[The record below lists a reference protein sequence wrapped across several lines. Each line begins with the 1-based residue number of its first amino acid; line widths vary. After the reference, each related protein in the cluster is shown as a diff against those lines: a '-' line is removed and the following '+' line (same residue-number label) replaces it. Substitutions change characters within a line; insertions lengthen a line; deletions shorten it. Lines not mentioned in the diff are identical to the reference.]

1 MIQVKFKRMTDTAKP
16 FSYSREG
23 DACMD
28 MYADENIVLMPH
40 QTCIIPTGIAV
51 ELPSGYEG
59 LVRGRSGLATDGIT
73 VHLGTID
80 ETYRGNVGII
90 VTNTRSLPFVVQRGM
105 RVAQFT
111 VKPVYKITLEEV
123 DTLSSTAR
131 GENGYG
137 SSGI

>member
-40 QTCIIPTGIAV
+40 QTCIISTGIAV

-59 LVRGRSGLATDGIT
+59 LVRGRSGLAVDGIT

-90 VTNTRSLPFVVQRGM
+90 VTNTRSLPMVVQRGM
-105 RVAQFT
+105 RIAQFT
-111 VKPVYKITLEEV
+111 IKPVYKIMLEEV
-123 DTLSSTAR
+123 DTLSSTIR

-137 SSGI
+137 SSGV